1 MENMKAI
8 QTVINKAWNDDDFR
22 STLVANPKKA
32 IEKAT
37 GEKVPNSLE
46 MVVSDQTDTNT
57 IYINIPPKPDFDNME
72 LTDEQLE
79 QVAGGEVAILAGVIS
94 LTVAA
99 GIGATGAA
107 AGAAGGV
114 AAAGIAKGW

>member
-8 QTVINKAWNDDDFR
+8 QTVINKAWEDDNFR
-22 STLVANPKKA
+22 QQLVSNPKAA
-32 IEKAT
+32 IASAT

-72 LTDEQLE
+72 LSDEQLE
-79 QVAGGEVAILAGVIS
+79 QVAGGETLAIFPITPIIS
-94 LTVAA
+94 IDDRIQITTD
-99 GIGATGAA
+99 TG
-107 AGAAGGV
+107 GG
-114 AAAGIAKGW
+114 GW